1 MAFVTPE
8 YVKNLQETHEAKF
21 WKVYDSSG
29 KVMINKLDHDIGMSK
44 STAML
49 QETLDNCQA
58 DYVTVR
64 LFTIAPAKTTAGAGH
79 DVGLTLKV
87 RLDSMQ
93 TQKPFQASIGMAPG
107 IQEYLALHDKI
118 RQVELEKMR
127 MELESNQADS
137 PWMRLGEKLLQN
149 DALVMAITG
158 AISKLAAGKQ
168 QPVQRIAQAQTTTAP
183 GTISETLERL
193 AKVDP
198 DYLETLER
206 MTSYLE
212 KNPGVI
218 DQIKPIFNA

>member
-1 MAFVTPE
+1 
-8 YVKNLQETHEAKF
+8 
-21 WKVYDSSG
+21 
-29 KVMINKLDHDIGMSK
+29 MINKLDHDIGMSK

-93 TQKPFQASIGMAPG
+93 TQKTFQASMGMAPG

-168 QPVQRIAQAQTTTAP
+168 QPVQRIAQTQTTTAP
-183 GTISETLERL
+183 GEISETLERL

-198 DYLETLER
+198 DYLETLEK

-212 KNPGVI
+212 RNPGVI

>member
-8 YVKNLQETHEAKF
+8 YVRSLQETHEAKF

-29 KVMINKLDHDIGMSK
+29 KILINKLDQDLGMSK
-44 STAML
+44 STSML
-49 QETLDNCQA
+49 QDTLENCQA

-64 LFTIAPAKTTAGAGH
+64 LFTIAPSKTTAGAAH

-93 TQKPFQASIGMAPG
+93 TQKPTSYGIGMAPS
-107 IQEYLALHDKI
+107 IQDYLALTDKI

-127 MELESNQADS
+127 MELQQEQQDS

-158 AISKLAAGKQ
+158 AISKFASGKTPAPKIAASPQ
-168 QPVQRIAQAQTTTAP
+168 STSNID
-183 GTISETLERL
+183 ETLQRL
-193 AKVDP
+193 SMVDP
-198 DYLETLER
+198 DYINTLSK
-206 MTSYLE
+206 MTEYLE

-218 DQIKPIFNA
+218 DQIKPIFNG

>member
-1 MAFVTPE
+1 M
-8 YVKNLQETHEAKF
+8 
-21 WKVYDSSG
+21 
-29 KVMINKLDHDIGMSK
+29 
-44 STAML
+44 
-49 QETLDNCQA
+49 
-58 DYVTVR
+58 
-64 LFTIAPAKTTAGAGH
+64 
-79 DVGLTLKV
+79 
-87 RLDSMQ
+87 
-93 TQKPFQASIGMAPG
+93 GMAPG

-158 AISKLAAGKQ
+158 AISKFAAGKQ
-168 QPVQRIAQAQTTTAP
+168 QPQRIAQSQTTTAP
-183 GTISETLERL
+183 GEISETLERL

-198 DYLETLER
+198 DYLDTLEK

>member
-8 YVKNLQETHEAKF
+8 YVRNLQETHEAKF

-29 KVMINKLDHDIGMSK
+29 KIMINKLAHDIGMSK
-44 STAML
+44 SIAML
-49 QETLDNCQA
+49 QETLENCQA

-64 LFTIAPAKTTAGAGH
+64 LFTIAPKQTGNGDSH

-87 RLDSMQ
+87 RLDTMQ
-93 TQKPFQASIGMAPG
+93 TQKPMQASIGMAPG

-118 RQVELEKMR
+118 RQVELDKLR

-158 AISKLAAGKQ
+158 AISKFAAGKQ
-168 QPVQRIAQAQTTTAP
+168 QPQRIAQAQPVNAP
-183 GTISETLERL
+183 GEISETLQRL
-193 AKVDP
+193 AAVDP
-198 DYLETLER
+198 DYLDTLEK

-212 KNPGVI
+212 RNPGVI

>member
-29 KVMINKLDHDIGMSK
+29 KILINKLDQDIGMNK

-49 QETLDNCQA
+49 QDTLDNCQA

-93 TQKPFQASIGMAPG
+93 TLKPFQHTMGMAPG
-107 IQEYLALHDKI
+107 IQEYLALNDKL
-118 RQVELEKMR
+118 RQVELDKLR
-127 MELESNQADS
+127 MELETDKADS

-158 AISKLAAGKQ
+158 AISKLAAGRQ
-168 QPVQRIAQAQTTTAP
+168 VARVAAPVPTSAP
-183 GTISETLERL
+183 SEISETLERL
-193 AKVDP
+193 AAVDP
-198 DYLETLER
+198 DYLETLEK

-212 KNPGVI
+212 RNPGVI

>member
-8 YVKNLQETHEAKF
+8 YVKNLQETHDAKF

-44 STAML
+44 SSAML
-49 QETLDNCQA
+49 QETLENCQA

-79 DVGLTLKV
+79 DIGLTLKV

-93 TQKPFQASIGMAPG
+93 TQRPFQASIGMAPG

-118 RQVELEKMR
+118 RQVELDKLR
-127 MELESNQADS
+127 MELENNQADS

-149 DALVMAITG
+149 DGLVLAITG
-158 AISKLAAGKQ
+158 AISKLAAAKQ
-168 QPVQRIAQAQTTTAP
+168 QPVQRIAQPQTVNAP
-183 GTISETLERL
+183 NEISETLKRL
-193 AKVDP
+193 AAVDP
-198 DYLETLER
+198 DYLDTLEK

-212 KNPGVI
+212 RNPGVI

>member
-8 YVKNLQETHEAKF
+8 YVKTLQETHEAKF

-29 KVMINKLDHDIGMSK
+29 KILINKLDQDLGMNK

-49 QETLDNCQA
+49 QDTLENCQA

-87 RLDSMQ
+87 KLDSMQ
-93 TQKPFQASIGMAPG
+93 TLKPLQHTMGMAPG
-107 IQEYLALHDKI
+107 IQEYLALNDKL
-118 RQVELEKMR
+118 RQVELDKLR
-127 MELESNQADS
+127 MELESDKADS

-158 AISKLAAGKQ
+158 AISKFAAGKQ
-168 QPVQRIAQAQTTTAP
+168 TARVAQPVPASAP
-183 GTISETLERL
+183 SEITDTLERL
-193 AKVDP
+193 AAVDP
-198 DYLETLER
+198 DYLNTLEK